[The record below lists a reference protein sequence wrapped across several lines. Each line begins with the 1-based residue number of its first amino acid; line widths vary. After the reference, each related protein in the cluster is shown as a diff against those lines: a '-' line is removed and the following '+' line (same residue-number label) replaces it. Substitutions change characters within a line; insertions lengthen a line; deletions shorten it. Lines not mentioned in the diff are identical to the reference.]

1 MMNNNKRSGFFRGKG
16 GYIALALCAAL
27 LVTAGVLARRE
38 PEQPPEDAQPMDAS
52 APLMQEDVP
61 VLASVPRATESAAP
75 VTEPL
80 QQTLKVTSPVEGK
93 EIFGYS
99 METLSYNQTTRDW
112 RTHNGV
118 DIAAEAG
125 TEVVAAADGEV
136 YTTYEDPT
144 LGYTVVIRHIGGY
157 TTCYASLGEDLRV
170 KAGDQVVLGQVI
182 GTVAATALVE
192 TTLGPHVHFSVS
204 YQDIPID
211 PADFL
216 ALG

>member
-1 MMNNNKRSGFFRGKG
+1 MMNNNRNFRIFRGKG

-27 LVTAGVLARRE
+27 LVTAGVLSRRDSDE
-38 PEQPPEDAQPMDAS
+38 LAEDVPSLEAS

-61 VLASVPRATESAAP
+61 VLADVPQATQVVA
-75 VTEPL
+75 EPTDPEI
-80 QQTLKVTSPVEGK
+80 QTLKVTSPVEGK
-93 EIFGYS
+93 EVFGYS

-144 LGYTVVIRHIGGY
+144 LGYTVVIRHVGGY
-157 TTCYASLGEDLRV
+157 TTCYSSLGEDLRV
-170 KAGDQVVLGQVI
+170 QAGDKVAMGQVI

-204 YQDIPID
+204 HQDVPMD
-211 PADFL
+211 PAEFL

>member
-1 MMNNNKRSGFFRGKG
+1 MMNNNRNSRMFRGKG

-27 LVTAGVLARRE
+27 LVTAGVLSRRNSE
-38 PEQPPEDAQPMDAS
+38 EQPEDAQPLEAS

-61 VLASVPRATESAAP
+61 VLADIPQATEVAADP
-75 VTEPL
+75 TEAGV
-80 QQTLKVTSPVEGK
+80 QTLKVTSPVEGK

-144 LGYTVVIRHIGGY
+144 LGYTVVIRHVGGY

-170 KAGDQVVLGQVI
+170 KAGDQVVMGQVI
-182 GTVAATALVE
+182 GTVASTALVE

-204 YQDIPID
+204 HQDIPMD
-211 PADFL
+211 PAEFL
-216 ALG
+216 ALE